1 MIKPAIENTVSRLTA
16 FGAPFVTL
24 FLWASGVTDP
34 VNSTKLFVAGGL
46 GFSLIAVF
54 LSFNFRSNLKQ
65 FKIYIVAIILFVF
78 AMCSAVT
85 FSHSPLVQNLY
96 GSYGRNTGF
105 LTYLLLSFVAL
116 GVLNLSS
123 ALSFRRLIVSLQ
135 FAGIIN
141 VIYCGW
147 VLLFGDFIGW
157 SNPYGDILGLFGN
170 PDFISAFLG
179 IFITSL
185 SVYIFDKKSSIKIK
199 ILVTLVSLIAFY
211 EIVKSHA
218 IQGIVIT
225 GVGLGIVLFF
235 AIRSRFNSI
244 YLQAGYLIFSFSVG
258 VIAVMGS
265 LQKGPLNFI
274 YKTSVSLRG
283 SYWHAGLQMGL
294 KNPLTGVGMD
304 SYGDWYRRARSLHA
318 ATVLPGPKTISNA
331 AHNVV
336 IDIFSYGGWPLLL
349 CYILIQ
355 ILVIRAAFKVV
366 LREST
371 FNPTFVAMFAA
382 WACYE
387 LQSLIS
393 INQIGLA
400 IWGWLLGG
408 GLIAYEFYT
417 REQKEEMIP
426 SKISLS
432 RKVKSSNV
440 ISPGLVAGLGIVVG
454 LLVASPPLA
463 ADTKWKSALDSR
475 DARKVE
481 EALKPSYMNP
491 SDSTRFSQAVNL
503 LASSNLNELAHAIA
517 LKAVKFNN
525 DSMDAWGSLYS
536 LPIST
541 SEEKEIALRN
551 MKRLDPLNPDVTAR

>member
-1 MIKPAIENTVSRLTA
+1 MTA

-440 ISPGLVAGLGIVVG
+440 ISPGLVAGLGIVAG